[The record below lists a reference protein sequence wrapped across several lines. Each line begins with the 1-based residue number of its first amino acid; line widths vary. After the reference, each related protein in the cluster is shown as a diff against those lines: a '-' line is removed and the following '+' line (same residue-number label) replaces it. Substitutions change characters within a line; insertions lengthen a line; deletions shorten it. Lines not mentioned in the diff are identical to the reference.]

1 MNNYLEG
8 EVVNAHSGLR
18 TPELNIFNYY
28 KNSLEVELKSEYYGR
43 SLNIRINAIYD
54 DDENN
59 KVILLNKTATNNELY
74 KYYKIPLLNPLY
86 AEKMKVEFECWENGF
101 WILND
106 VKVTNNQKYTTYKSQ
121 FTNVIQQ
128 NLNFYTFTSSGTYN
142 SNHNEEKA
150 FDGLNTG
157 FNYSNGGWLAN
168 FSAPQFGWDDNGY
181 YNKQSISYSY
191 YTQDVVVIYIMDP
204 E

>member
-1 MNNYLEG
+1 M
-8 EVVNAHSGLR
+8 
-18 TPELNIFNYY
+18 
-28 KNSLEVELKSEYYGR
+28 
-43 SLNIRINAIYD
+43 
-54 DDENN
+54 
-59 KVILLNKTATNNELY
+59 
-74 KYYKIPLLNPLY
+74 
-86 AEKMKVEFECWENGF
+86 
-101 WILND
+101 ND

-191 YTQDVVVIYIMDP
+191 YTQDVNGNIYHGPWIEVERLIKDKIYYIEIYP
-204 E
+204 TQNTSYASSGHNEGGRQPRNFRLYVQIII